1 MKKEAP
7 HHIGHRERLKE
18 RYEKAG
24 MESLQDYEI
33 LELLLFYAIPQGDV
47 KARAKELLKRFG
59 SLKGVLDADLKAL
72 REVPGIGDHSSL
84 FFKIVRDVRTLY
96 LRQGAEVK
104 EQISSTKELIDYC
117 LASMGGLKDE
127 HFAVIY
133 LNARNRIIQVETIQ
147 EGIVNQAVVYPR
159 KVLEK
164 ALKHKASAIILV
176 HNHPSGHVRPS
187 DADIR
192 LTRVLQD
199 AARVMDIVLHDH
211 LIVGENRFFS
221 FREEGILRRGYWV
234 WRFWSIFFFSCPGG
248 FAGSGHRNFAVDVL
262 GSPSPSRVTL
272 VSRR

>member
-24 MESLQDYEI
+24 MEGLQDYEI
-33 LELLLFYAIPQGDV
+33 LEFLLFYAIPQGDV

-84 FFKIVRDVRTLY
+84 FFKLVRDVRTLY
-96 LRQGAEVK
+96 LRQAAEVK

-221 FREEGILRRGYWV
+221 FREEGIL
-234 WRFWSIFFFSCPGG
+234 
-248 FAGSGHRNFAVDVL
+248 
-262 GSPSPSRVTL
+262 
-272 VSRR
+272 

>member
-7 HHIGHRERLKE
+7 HHIGHRKRLKE

-24 MESLQDYEI
+24 MEGLQDYEI

-47 KARAKELLKRFG
+47 KTRAKELLKRFG

-72 REVPGIGDHSSL
+72 REVSGIGDHSSL
-84 FFKIVRDVRTLY
+84 FFNIVRDVRTLY

-199 AARVMDIVLHDH
+199 TARVMDIVLHDH
-211 LIVGENRFFS
+211 LIVGDNRFFS
-221 FREEGILRRGYWV
+221 FREEGIL
-234 WRFWSIFFFSCPGG
+234 
-248 FAGSGHRNFAVDVL
+248 
-262 GSPSPSRVTL
+262 
-272 VSRR
+272 

>member
-1 MKKEAP
+1 
-7 HHIGHRERLKE
+7 LK
-18 RYEKAG
+18 
-24 MESLQDYEI
+24 D
-33 LELLLFYAIPQGDV
+33 
-47 KARAKELLKRFG
+47 
-59 SLKGVLDADLKAL
+59 
-72 REVPGIGDHSSL
+72 
-84 FFKIVRDVRTLY
+84 
-96 LRQGAEVK
+96 
-104 EQISSTKELIDYC
+104 QISSTKELIDYC

-211 LIVGENRFFS
+211 LIVGENRFYS
-221 FREEGILRRGYWV
+221 FREEGIL
-234 WRFWSIFFFSCPGG
+234 
-248 FAGSGHRNFAVDVL
+248 
-262 GSPSPSRVTL
+262 
-272 VSRR
+272 

>member
-1 MKKEAP
+1 MKADTP
-7 HHIGHRERLKE
+7 HHLGHRERLKDRFE
-18 RYEKAG
+18 RAG
-24 MESLQDYEI
+24 ITGLQDYEV
-33 LELLLFYAIPQGDV
+33 LELLLFYAIPRKDV
-47 KARAKELLKRFG
+47 KPLAKDLIRRFG
-59 SLKGVLDADLKAL
+59 SLKGVLDAGHEAL
-72 REVPGIGDHSSL
+72 EGVPGIGRHAALL
-84 FFKIVRDVRTLY
+84 FRLVRDLGSLY
-96 LRQGAEVK
+96 LQKRAEEK

-117 LASMGGLKDE
+117 LSSMGGLKDE

-133 LNARNRIIQVETIQ
+133 LNARNKIIKVETIQ

-221 FREEGILRRGYWV
+221 FREEGIL
-234 WRFWSIFFFSCPGG
+234 
-248 FAGSGHRNFAVDVL
+248 
-262 GSPSPSRVTL
+262 
-272 VSRR
+272 

>member
-7 HHIGHRERLKE
+7 HHLGHRKRLKE

-24 MESLQDYEI
+24 MEGLQDYEI

-59 SLKGVLDADLKAL
+59 SLKGVLDVDLKAL
-72 REVPGIGDHSSL
+72 REVPGIGEHSSL
-84 FFKIVRDVRTLY
+84 FFRVVRDVRTLY
-96 LRQGAEVK
+96 LRQGAELK
-104 EQISSTKELIDYC
+104 DQISSTKELIDYC

-164 ALKHKASAIILV
+164 ALKHKASAVILV

-221 FREEGILRRGYWV
+221 FREEGIL
-234 WRFWSIFFFSCPGG
+234 
-248 FAGSGHRNFAVDVL
+248 
-262 GSPSPSRVTL
+262 
-272 VSRR
+272 

>member
-1 MKKEAP
+1 MPTDRP
-7 HHIGHRERLKE
+7 HYLEHRKRLKE
-18 RYEKAG
+18 RYEKTG
-24 MESLQDYEI
+24 MEGLQDYEI

-72 REVPGIGDHSSL
+72 REVSGIGDHSSL
-84 FFKIVRDVRTLY
+84 FFRVVRDVRTLY
-96 LRQGAEVK
+96 LRQGAELK

-221 FREEGILRRGYWV
+221 FREEGIL
-234 WRFWSIFFFSCPGG
+234 
-248 FAGSGHRNFAVDVL
+248 
-262 GSPSPSRVTL
+262 
-272 VSRR
+272 

>member
-1 MKKEAP
+1 MKADTP
-7 HHIGHRERLKE
+7 HHLGHRGRLKDRFE
-18 RYEKAG
+18 RAG
-24 MESLQDYEI
+24 IAGLQDYEV
-33 LELLLFYAIPQGDV
+33 LELLLFYALPRKDV
-47 KARAKELLKRFG
+47 KPLAKDLMRRFG
-59 SLKGVLDADLKAL
+59 SLKGVLDAGHEAL
-72 REVPGIGDHSSL
+72 EGVPGIGRHAALL
-84 FFKIVRDVRTLY
+84 FRLVRDLGSLY
-96 LRQGAEVK
+96 LQKRAEEK

-117 LASMGGLKDE
+117 LSSMGGLKDE

-133 LNARNRIIQVETIQ
+133 LNARNKIIKVETIQ

-164 ALKHKASAIILV
+164 ALTHKASAIILV

-221 FREEGILRRGYWV
+221 FREEGIL
-234 WRFWSIFFFSCPGG
+234 
-248 FAGSGHRNFAVDVL
+248 
-262 GSPSPSRVTL
+262 
-272 VSRR
+272 

>member
-24 MESLQDYEI
+24 MEALQDYEI

-47 KARAKELLKRFG
+47 KARAKDLLKRFG

-72 REVPGIGDHSSL
+72 REVSGIGPHSSL
-84 FFKIVRDVRTLY
+84 FFRVVRDVRTLY

-199 AARVMDIVLHDH
+199 TARVMDIVLHDH

-221 FREEGILRRGYWV
+221 FREEGIL
-234 WRFWSIFFFSCPGG
+234 
-248 FAGSGHRNFAVDVL
+248 
-262 GSPSPSRVTL
+262 
-272 VSRR
+272 

>member
-7 HHIGHRERLKE
+7 HHLGHRKRLKE

-24 MESLQDYEI
+24 MGGLQDYEI

-72 REVPGIGDHSSL
+72 REVPGIGEHSSL
-84 FFKIVRDVRTLY
+84 FFRVVRDVRTLY
-96 LRQGAEVK
+96 LRQGAELK
-104 EQISSTKELIDYC
+104 DQISSTKELIDYC

-221 FREEGILRRGYWV
+221 FREEGIL
-234 WRFWSIFFFSCPGG
+234 
-248 FAGSGHRNFAVDVL
+248 
-262 GSPSPSRVTL
+262 
-272 VSRR
+272 

>member
-1 MKKEAP
+1 MKPDTP
-7 HHIGHRERLKE
+7 HHLGHRHRLKD
-18 RYEKAG
+18 RFQRAG
-24 MESLQDYEI
+24 ITGLQDYEV
-33 LELLLFYAIPQGDV
+33 LELLLFYALPQGDV
-47 KARAKELLKRFG
+47 KPRAKELLKRFG
-59 SLKGVLDADLKAL
+59 SLKNVLDADPEAL
-72 REVPGIGDHSSL
+72 MEVMGIGPHSSL
-84 FFKIVRDVRTLY
+84 FFKVVREVSSLY
-96 LRQGAEVK
+96 LRQGAELK

-117 LASMGGLKDE
+117 LSAMGGLKDE

-133 LNARNRIIQVETIQ
+133 LNARNKIIKVETIQ

-164 ALKHKASAIILV
+164 ALANKASAIILV

-221 FREEGILRRGYWV
+221 FREEGIL
-234 WRFWSIFFFSCPGG
+234 
-248 FAGSGHRNFAVDVL
+248 
-262 GSPSPSRVTL
+262 
-272 VSRR
+272 

>member
-1 MKKEAP
+1 MSTDTP
-7 HHIGHRERLKE
+7 HHIGHRDRLKDRFE
-18 RYEKAG
+18 RAG
-24 MESLQDYEI
+24 IAGLQDYEV
-33 LELLLFYAIPQGDV
+33 LELLLFYALPRKDV
-47 KARAKELLKRFG
+47 KPLAKDLMKRFG
-59 SLKGVLDADLKAL
+59 SLKGVLDAGNEAL
-72 REVPGIGDHSSL
+72 EGVPGIGRQAVL
-84 FFKIVRDVRTLY
+84 FFRLVRDLGSLY
-96 LRQGAEVK
+96 LQQRAEEK

-117 LASMGGLKDE
+117 LSSMGGLKDE

-133 LNARNRIIQVETIQ
+133 LNARNKIIRVETIQ

-164 ALKHKASAIILV
+164 ALTHKASAIILV

-221 FREEGILRRGYWV
+221 FREEGIL
-234 WRFWSIFFFSCPGG
+234 
-248 FAGSGHRNFAVDVL
+248 
-262 GSPSPSRVTL
+262 
-272 VSRR
+272 

>member
-7 HHIGHRERLKE
+7 HHIGHRKRLKE

-24 MESLQDYEI
+24 MEGLQDYEI

-47 KARAKELLKRFG
+47 KARAKDLLKRFG

-72 REVPGIGDHSSL
+72 RDVAGIGEHSSL
-84 FFKIVRDVRTLY
+84 FFRVVRDVRTLY
-96 LRQGAEVK
+96 LRQGAELK
-104 EQISSTKELIDYC
+104 DQISSTKELIDYC

-221 FREEGILRRGYWV
+221 FREEGIL
-234 WRFWSIFFFSCPGG
+234 
-248 FAGSGHRNFAVDVL
+248 
-262 GSPSPSRVTL
+262 
-272 VSRR
+272 

>member
-1 MKKEAP
+1 MKPDTP
-7 HHIGHRERLKE
+7 HHLGHRHRLKD
-18 RYEKAG
+18 RFQRAG
-24 MESLQDYEI
+24 ITGLQDYEV
-33 LELLLFYAIPQGDV
+33 LELLLFYVLPQGDV
-47 KARAKELLKRFG
+47 KPRAKELLKRFG
-59 SLKGVLDADLKAL
+59 SLKNVLDADPEAL
-72 REVPGIGDHSSL
+72 MEVMGIGPHSSL
-84 FFKIVRDVRTLY
+84 FFKVVREVSSLY
-96 LRQGAEVK
+96 LRQGAELK

-117 LASMGGLKDE
+117 LSAMGGLKDE

-133 LNARNRIIQVETIQ
+133 LNARNKIIKVETIQ

-164 ALKHKASAIILV
+164 ALANKASAIILV

-221 FREEGILRRGYWV
+221 FREEGIL
-234 WRFWSIFFFSCPGG
+234 
-248 FAGSGHRNFAVDVL
+248 
-262 GSPSPSRVTL
+262 
-272 VSRR
+272 

>member
-7 HHIGHRERLKE
+7 HHLGHRKRLKE

-24 MESLQDYEI
+24 MEGLQDYEI

-59 SLKGVLDADLKAL
+59 SLKGVLDADLKTL
-72 REVPGIGDHSSL
+72 REVSGIGDHSSL
-84 FFKIVRDVRTLY
+84 FFKVVRDVRTLY
-96 LRQGAEVK
+96 LRQGAEVR

-221 FREEGILRRGYWV
+221 FREEGIL
-234 WRFWSIFFFSCPGG
+234 
-248 FAGSGHRNFAVDVL
+248 
-262 GSPSPSRVTL
+262 
-272 VSRR
+272 